1 MLFFVLY
8 LLFVFWLVWPLRWS
22 YHLWHVRFP
31 IYLHLSMLDSVIVH
45 LWSCKDILRIKQV
58 VWNGAVFL
66 MRSSYLVGK
75 LASLQQCRKLVEFF
89 LGWLYVYIYMI
100 WLEMLCANLVGFI
113 HRYHAIRCDGV
124 VSLWKGI
131 FSSPLAHVPV
141 SGSNVCYSL
150 FIASTD
156 MRHAV
161 LHVSSRHSQE
171 RICVTE
177 LVDSPF
183 ILATA
188 WKGAKEL
195 VRDINQI
202 PSK

>member
-1 MLFFVLY
+1 MLEILFFLGLQELVLIVLYKVDYVSSSGCNREYCHTSSLVMLFFVLY

-89 LGWLYVYIYMI
+89 LGWLYVYIYI
-100 WLEMLCANLVGFI
+100 WF
-113 HRYHAIRCDGV
+113 D
-124 VSLWKGI
+124 
-131 FSSPLAHVPV
+131 
-141 SGSNVCYSL
+141 
-150 FIASTD
+150 
-156 MRHAV
+156 
-161 LHVSSRHSQE
+161 
-171 RICVTE
+171 
-177 LVDSPF
+177 
-183 ILATA
+183 
-188 WKGAKEL
+188 
-195 VRDINQI
+195 
-202 PSK
+202 